1 VKKRFSLFLGGGSG
15 GGFVKNWFILFLIL
29 FQFNFFMV
37 LEVVLEFS
45 LFLGGVI
52 GVIGI
57 YKIGKKVMFLPKLY
71 FFMVLEVAGGQID
84 MQKSIFGLIEVSFW
98 CSGGVFSLF

>member
-1 VKKRFSLFLGGGSG
+1 MALEVVLGFSLFLGG
-15 GGFVKNWFILFLIL
+15 FL
-29 FQFNFFMV
+29 
-37 LEVVLEFS
+37 
-45 LFLGGVI
+45 

-71 FFMVLEVAGGQID
+71 FFMALEVAGGQID

-98 CSGGVFSLF
+98 NNLGKTFFFVGLSWNF